1 MGNVAEAE
9 AESEEDAKAAAE
21 ATVKTHIRVRKQ
33 LFKILNGNKKI
44 STKLKGID
52 VRRFIIGCIANIK
65 SDDILKVFFKRYMK
79 NEFTDRN
86 QEFFPTFLKS
96 LRENITPN
104 DASELKIKLQS
115 EQRELKLTENEN
127 ILAIILLIYYFGPK
141 ISNKYSDLNIFE
153 NVKIEQIIGQLTQ
166 SGGFRKKSKSRS
178 ARTNRKSISRS
189 RKRGGAKKSKSKSP
203 RKARKSR
210 SARKTRRSKS
220 KTPRKARKA
229 RKARKSKS
237 KTPRKA
243 RKSKSKTPKR
253 VVRKHR

>member
-1 MGNVAEAE
+1 MLL
-9 AESEEDAKAAAE
+9 
-21 ATVKTHIRVRKQ
+21 TVYE
-33 LFKILNGNKKI
+33 
-44 STKLKGID
+44 
-52 VRRFIIGCIANIK
+52 
-65 SDDILKVFFKRYMK
+65 FFKRYMK

-243 RKSKSKTPKR
+243 RRSKSKTPKR